1 MDASTEDA
9 ARRTGVSR
17 RLFAVAP
24 LGIVAATGALLYSR
38 LGAGDPSV
46 VPSAL
51 IGKPAPAFD
60 MKGLGA
66 ADAAGFATRDL
77 AQGHVTLVNFFA
89 SWCVECHDEHDTLMR
104 LSFDAGLAKM
114 GVRMFGVAYKDKPA
128 DAAKFLADNGNP
140 FTRVG
145 LDPDGMAGVGFGVYG
160 VPETYVVSGAGTIRH
175 KFIGPILGAD
185 AMARVVGVARKALTA

>member
-1 MDASTEDA
+1 MAVTPEADAGSGRVT
-9 ARRTGVSR
+9 R

-38 LGAGDPSV
+38 LGAGDPSI

-51 IGKPAPAFD
+51 IGRPAPKFD
-60 MKGLGA
+60 MKGLAGG
-66 ADAAGFATRDL
+66 DRAGFATADL
-77 AQGHVTLVNFFA
+77 RAGKVTLVNFFA
-89 SWCVECHDEHDTLMR
+89 SWCVECHDEHDTLMG
-104 LSFDAGLAKM
+104 LSFDAEIAKM
-114 GVRMFGVAYKDKPA
+114 GVRMFGIAYKDKAA
-128 DAAKFLADNGNP
+128 DAARFLDDAGNP

-175 KFIGPILGAD
+175 KFIGPVIGAEG
-185 AMARVVGVARKALTA
+185 AARVVAEARKALSA